1 MALLMARRTSF
12 DANPLLSRK
21 RTADLLK
28 QLREVARE
36 LRMLRARVADFQKQD
51 VVDPAPARAGRRGEE
66 RRRSG

>member
-1 MALLMARRTSF
+1 MASLMARRTSF
-12 DANPLLSRK
+12 DTNPLLSRK

-36 LRMLRARVADFQKQD
+36 LRMLRARVADFQKRD
-51 VVDPAPARAGRRGEE
+51 AIEPAAARAGRRSVE